1 MTVSSS
7 SPFVARIAAE
17 LNIRPPQ
24 VEAVAKLL
32 EEGGTVPF
40 IARYRKEATGSL
52 DEVAI
57 TAIRDRLDQLAE
69 LEKRRTTILKSLTER
84 ELLTDALKKSIL
96 AADSLTVLEDIY
108 APHRPKRRTRATIAK
123 ERGLEPLAEIL
134 LKNPS
139 ADIMKEAEKYLS
151 SEKEVT
157 EIEEAL
163 AGARDIIA
171 EQVADHPES
180 RKAVRKVYEESS
192 RVAAKVVASKKN
204 DPEAAKYRDYF
215 EFDEP
220 LDQIPSHRLLA
231 IRRGESEGFL
241 KLGIDVEEEQGIRV
255 AGGKFLT
262 GQTSDQVHLAIEDG
276 CKRLLFPSMETEMR
290 NASRKRADEEAI
302 RVFSSNLRELLL
314 ASPLGQKRT
323 LAIDPGFRTGCKTV
337 VLDAQGQLLHND
349 VIYLVGSDRQQLD
362 AIDTVK
368 SLVKKHQIEA
378 IAIGNGTASR
388 ETEKF
393 VKGIGIDP
401 SIPVVMVNESGASI
415 YSASDVARKEFPD
428 QDITV
433 RGAVSI
439 GRRLMDP
446 LAELVKIDPK
456 SIGVGQYQ
464 HDVDQNL
471 LKSALTDTVE
481 SCVNA
486 VGVEVNTASAE
497 LLSHVAGLNKT
508 IAENIVAYR
517 NENGPFTSRAQLKK
531 VPRLGAKAYEQ
542 AAGFLRIRDAKN
554 PLDASAV
561 HPERYSVVQEMAK
574 NVGCKIEDLLTTDQ
588 LRNRINLEDYVR
600 DDVGMPTLR
609 DIIDELARPG
619 RDPREKFETVE
630 FADGIDKPSDLKEG
644 MKLTGVVTN
653 VTAFGAFVDVG
664 VHQDGLVHISQLA
677 DQYVADPAD
686 VVKVG
691 QKVQVRVV
699 EVDLNRNRI
708 SLSMKAEAPT
718 GGGPRQNQP
727 KPRNQNN
734 RPRRQNQPRREEPAG
749 GNDWFSAAIEKG
761 KK

>member
-368 SLVKKHQIEA
+368 SLVKKYKIEA

-600 DDVGMPTLR
+600 NDVGMPTLR

-630 FADGIDKPSDLKEG
+630 FAEGIDKPSDLKEG

-718 GGGPRQNQP
+718 GGSQRQNQP